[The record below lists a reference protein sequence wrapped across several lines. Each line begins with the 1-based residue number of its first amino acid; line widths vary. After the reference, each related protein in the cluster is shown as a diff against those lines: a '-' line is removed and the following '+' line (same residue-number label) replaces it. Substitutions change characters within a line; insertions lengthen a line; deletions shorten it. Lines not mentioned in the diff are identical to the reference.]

1 MTTQLAKIVGSGRWW
16 LRVAR
21 LLAAIVILSGLAVAS
36 AQAKDDTVKTMP
48 DGSRVECSDSGQYC
62 LCSKGPNSAACKQVK
77 TSCAPGSEFNCEG
90 AWCGCNVPASSS
102 AMSGGTKRA
111 PGVPAGAEKLVERF
125 KRKN

>member
-1 MTTQLAKIVGSGRWW
+1 MAFVVWDEWRNDRAVVTSQQGERGMTTQLAKIVGSGRWW

-77 TSCAPGSEFNCEG
+77 TSCAPGSEFNC
-90 AWCGCNVPASSS
+90 
-102 AMSGGTKRA
+102 
-111 PGVPAGAEKLVERF
+111 
-125 KRKN
+125 